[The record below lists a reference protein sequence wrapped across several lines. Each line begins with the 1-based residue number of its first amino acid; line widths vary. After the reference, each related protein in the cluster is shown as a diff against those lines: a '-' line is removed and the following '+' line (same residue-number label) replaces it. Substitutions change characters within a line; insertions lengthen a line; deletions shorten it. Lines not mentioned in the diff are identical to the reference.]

1 MILKGINIPTILIVS
16 TEIDQR
22 GSLKKETKSFTL
34 LYTNIRLSAR
44 SKAHAAAASL
54 WIYWISG
61 GAGHPLVTCC
71 PPRINFC
78 IGQWVIVHRSAH
90 LARLRATC
98 LHRQPR
104 GEVALI
110 VRCQIRWTVW
120 IDRSELPSVSQFC
133 PIALDV
139 YACTSR
145 IHCADRRVVRRTTDG

>member
-1 MILKGINIPTILIVS
+1 MRLQSAGFLT
-16 TEIDQR
+16 
-22 GSLKKETKSFTL
+22 
-34 LYTNIRLSAR
+34 TNIRLSAR

-120 IDRSELPSVSQFC
+120 IDRSELPSLSQ
-133 PIALDV
+133 LLWT
-139 YACTSR
+139 CTLVRAGYTVR
-145 IHCADRRVVRRTTDG
+145 IEELYGGRRMDEIIFQCNYLLGERCTRILV